1 MSTTASTKLSFR
13 HPMSFFER
21 VGNTFATY
29 LSQWTRDYFMMYRME
44 DIIDF
49 QFPEYPR
56 ETRPSLKTLEKKT
69 ALALQVKLKKK
80 IS

>member
-1 MSTTASTKLSFR
+1 M
-13 HPMSFFER
+13 PFFER

-69 ALALQVKLKKK
+69 ALALQVKPKQELHKLKMFN
-80 IS
+80 SNV

>member
-1 MSTTASTKLSFR
+1 
-13 HPMSFFER
+13 
-21 VGNTFATY
+21 
-29 LSQWTRDYFMMYRME
+29 ME

-69 ALALQVKLKKK
+69 ALALQVKKKDF
-80 IS
+80 IN